1 MGMDEESRKL
11 ILGFVLIFDILLE
24 CFNGIRE
31 KEARTV
37 TASVRCRVSSRNKTD
52 RQMSNLN
59 EPLTKVTCYWPVPD
73 ISQAAF
79 VAESAVVIGKVEVG
93 AGASIWYGAV
103 VRGDVELISIGIS
116 TNIQDGAILHGD
128 PGKPTVLEDFV
139 TVGHRAVIHSAYIE
153 RGSLIGIGAIVL
165 DGVRVG
171 TGCIVG
177 AGAVVTKD
185 VPPYSLV
192 TGVPAKRL
200 RDVSE
205 SEAAELV
212 EHAKRY
218 EKLALV
224 HAGKGTDLGFAE
236 EAKE

>member
-1 MGMDEESRKL
+1 
-11 ILGFVLIFDILLE
+11 
-24 CFNGIRE
+24 
-31 KEARTV
+31 
-37 TASVRCRVSSRNKTD
+37 
-52 RQMSNLN
+52 MSNLN
-59 EPLTKVTCYWPVPD
+59 EPLAKVTSYWPVPD

-79 VAESAVVIGKVEVG
+79 VAESAVVIGRVEVG

-103 VRGDVELISIGIS
+103 VRGDVERISIGLS
-116 TNIQDGAILHGD
+116 TNIQDGAILHGE
-128 PGKPTVLEDFV
+128 PGKPTILEDFV

-153 RGSLIGIGAIVL
+153 RGSLIGMGAIVL

-205 SEAAELV
+205 SEAAELI

-224 HAGKGTDLGFAE
+224 HAGKGTDLGFDE
-236 EAKE
+236 VKE